1 MRKLFLFITLL
12 FCISSFAQKKIG
24 LIVAVGQYPQGGRWR
39 NLSSENDVRF
49 VKAALVKNGFALAN
63 VDSLINEQATKK
75 NILSA
80 LDALYNKAADGDVVV
95 FHFSG
100 HGQQIQDDNGDEAD
114 GYDEALIPYDAKGMY
129 DPVSYKGQNHLRDDE
144 LGAKLSLIRAKIG
157 SKGSLVV
164 IVDACHSGTATRG
177 NEFAI
182 CRGEAIPFQ
191 APEYKPKLS
200 KNATDIDGFAEGASS
215 TLSNMIVFSA
225 SSPNQVNYETKDADN
240 NGVGSL
246 SYAFS
251 KAVNDLPPNSSYYLL
266 FQKIKA
272 QIQAN
277 YPTQLP
283 MIEGDLNQQVFSG
296 AYTKRD
302 EVLAI
307 NKWLNDSTFIINA
320 GSLDNINKGSTF
332 KVYALTGNNAVADGK
347 IIQVNI
353 FQSAGVIAKGI
364 DKSQAYHVKW
374 DAMNQGAFSASLF
387 INTHNNTSKQ
397 VNALKTELTNFI
409 KAYPFLSIDNN
420 ADYMLDVDAR
430 SNGAPQLSLVD
441 KGDSTRLKM
450 DIIQGKLSE
459 EDKKKLISNIKSAI
473 RIKYI
478 RSLNDGGSLVN
489 DVKLELVPKNTNAD
503 PNELFLNPMD
513 EFSIRITNN
522 SGFKLYYTII
532 DLMPDNQAK
541 VLVPEETA
549 TPQDY
554 VLASGQSFS
563 IDGIQVDAGTPR
575 GKEFFKVIF
584 AKSPLDLRSIFNQT
598 KTRSR
603 NELMSFEKA
612 MDDMFDEANDK
623 MTTRSSIGNVK
634 VDEVGI
640 LTTGFT
646 VSAK

>member
-1 MRKLFLFITLL
+1 MKRVYFLVLLL
-12 FCISSFAQKKIG
+12 FCIHSFAQNKIG
-24 LIVAVGQYPQGGRWR
+24 LIVAVGDYPSNGRWR
-39 NLSSENDVRF
+39 DLSSVNDVRF
-49 VKAALVKNGFALAN
+49 VKAALLKNGFHEKDI
-63 VDSLINEQATKK
+63 DSLINEKATKK
-75 NILSA
+75 NILDA
-80 LDALYNKAADGDVVV
+80 LDALYNRTKEGDIVI

-129 DPVSYKGQNHLRDDE
+129 DPVSYNGQNHLRDDE
-144 LGAKLSLIRAKIG
+144 LGAKLSKIRSRIG

-164 IVDACHSGTATRG
+164 MIDACHSGTATRG

-191 APEYKPKLS
+191 APEYKPKLV
-200 KNATDIDGFAEGASS
+200 KNAADIDGFAEGPSS

-246 SYAFS
+246 SFAFS
-251 KAVNDLPPNSSYYLL
+251 KAVNDLALNSNYYLL

-283 MIEGDLNQQVFSG
+283 MIEGDLYQQVFSG

-302 EVLAI
+302 EVLNV
-307 NKWLNDSTFIINA
+307 NKWLNDSTVLINA
-320 GSLDNINKGSTF
+320 GSIDNINKGSTF
-332 KVYALTGNNAVADGK
+332 KLYTLAGSEAAQGR
-347 IIQVNI
+347 IMQVNI
-353 FQSAGVIAKGI
+353 FQSAGVINKGV
-364 DKSQAYHVKW
+364 DKSEVYQVKW
-374 DAMNQGAFSASLF
+374 DALNQGAFSASLF
-387 INTHNNTSKQ
+387 INTHNNSSKQ
-397 VNALKTELTNFI
+397 LVALKSQLTDFI
-409 KAYPFLSIDNN
+409 KSYPFLSLDNN
-420 ADYMLDVDAR
+420 ADYMLDLNAKP
-430 SNGAPQLSLVD
+430 NGAAQLSLID
-441 KGDSTRLKM
+441 KGDSTRLQM
-450 DIIQGKLSE
+450 EIAQGKLSDD
-459 EDKKKLISNIKSAI
+459 DKKQLINHIKSAI
-473 RIKYI
+473 RVKYI
-478 RSLNDGGSLVN
+478 RSLNDGGTLV
-489 DVKLELVPKNTNAD
+489 DGVKLEVVPKNPTSN
-503 PNELFLNPMD
+503 PGELFLNPLD

-522 SGFKLYYTII
+522 SGYKLYYTII
-532 DLMPDNQAK
+532 DIMPDNEAK

-554 VLASGQSFS
+554 VLAAGQSFT
-563 IDGIQVDAGTPR
+563 IEGIQVDPGTPR

-584 AKSPLDLRSIFNQT
+584 AKSPLDLRSIFNRT

-612 MDDMFDEANDK
+612 MDDMFEEANDK

>member
-1 MRKLFLFITLL
+1 MKRVFFLLLLL
-12 FCISSFAQKKIG
+12 FSIQSFAQNKIG
-24 LIVAVGQYPQGGRWR
+24 LIVAVGDYPSGGRWKD
-39 NLSSENDVRF
+39 LSSVNDVRF
-49 VKAALVKNGFALAN
+49 IKAALLKNGFN
-63 VDSLINEQATKK
+63 PNDIDSLINEKATKK
-75 NILSA
+75 NILDA
-80 LDALYNKAADGDVVV
+80 LDALYNKAKDGDIVV

-100 HGQQIQDDNGDEAD
+100 HGQQIQDDNGDETD

-129 DPVSYKGQNHLRDDE
+129 DPVSYNGQNHLRDDE
-144 LGAKLSLIRAKIG
+144 LGAKLSRIRTKIG

-164 IVDACHSGTATRG
+164 VIDACHSGTATRG
-177 NEFAI
+177 KEFAI

-191 APEYKPKLS
+191 SPEYKPKLA
-200 KNATDIDGFAEGASS
+200 KNAADIDGFAEGPSS
-215 TLSNMIVFSA
+215 ALSNMIVFSA

-251 KAVNDLPPNSSYYLL
+251 KAVNDLPLNSNYYLL

-283 MIEGDLNQQVFSG
+283 MIEGDLDQQVFSG

-302 EVLAI
+302 EILII

-332 KVYALTGNNAVADGK
+332 KVYGLTGNQVAAEGR

-353 FQSAGVIAKGI
+353 FQSAGVINKGI
-364 DKSQAYHVKW
+364 DKSQAYQVKW

-387 INTHNNTSKQ
+387 INTHNNASKQ
-397 VNALKTELTNFI
+397 LVALKTQLTDLI
-409 KAYPFLSIDNN
+409 KAYPFLSLDNN
-420 ADYMLDVDAR
+420 ADYMLDLNAK
-430 SNGAPQLSLVD
+430 SNGAAQLSLID
-441 KGDSTRLKM
+441 KGDSTRLQM
-450 DIIQGKLSE
+450 EIAQGKLS
-459 EDKKKLISNIKSAI
+459 DDNKKQLIDHIKSAI
-473 RIKYI
+473 RVKYI
-478 RSLNDGGSLVN
+478 RSLNDGGSLVGG
-489 DVKLELVPKNTNAD
+489 VKLEIIPKNAAIN
-503 PNELFLNPMD
+503 PNELFLNPLD

-522 SGFKLYYTII
+522 SDNKLYYTII
-532 DLMPDNQAK
+532 DLMPDNEAK

-554 VLASGQSFS
+554 VLGAGQSFT
-563 IDGIQVDAGTPR
+563 IEGVQVDPGTPR

-584 AKSPLDLRSIFNQT
+584 AKSPLDLRSIFNRT

-612 MDDMFDEANDK
+612 MDDMFEEANDK
-623 MTTRSSIGNVK
+623 MATRSSIGNVK

>member
-332 KVYALTGNNAVADGK
+332 KVYALTGNDAVADGK

-430 SNGAPQLSLVD
+430 SNGATQLSLVE

-450 DIIQGKLSE
+450 DIIQGKLS
-459 EDKKKLISNIKSAI
+459 
-473 RIKYI
+473 
-478 RSLNDGGSLVN
+478 
-489 DVKLELVPKNTNAD
+489 
-503 PNELFLNPMD
+503 
-513 EFSIRITNN
+513 
-522 SGFKLYYTII
+522 
-532 DLMPDNQAK
+532 
-541 VLVPEETA
+541 
-549 TPQDY
+549 
-554 VLASGQSFS
+554 
-563 IDGIQVDAGTPR
+563 
-575 GKEFFKVIF
+575 
-584 AKSPLDLRSIFNQT
+584 
-598 KTRSR
+598 
-603 NELMSFEKA
+603 
-612 MDDMFDEANDK
+612 
-623 MTTRSSIGNVK
+623 
-634 VDEVGI
+634 
-640 LTTGFT
+640 
-646 VSAK
+646 